1 MDVEAYAHNH
11 HDLDRSG
18 QGGGGGGI
26 GLYVAA
32 GVCVLGV
39 VALLVWLFVIQK
51 SKLEVPE
58 GVSAQPG
65 VAAKRQ
71 AMQPADLSTI
81 AIPDKYKSE
90 YQAVYGSDGRVYA
103 IYKDEKDK
111 VGVLATLVE
120 YNRVMR
126 DKILPLYTGAGK
138 ERLVQLFGDKE
149 LSHVHQY
156 RENPSYAA
164 YAYTVGDFSFLNIN
178 TAEEGGIPGV
188 GGDKTW
194 WAWVFWYS
202 LHEAAH
208 MGLAPRLK
216 HDVEFY
222 RAWSEL
228 LRAAQRAGLYDHAK
242 QPKQPPEKWSSGKD
256 WEDWSSNYN
265 GFYSSDQTWVE
276 REFPKI
282 HSVWFGEDQNL
293 YPAGDPRRKA

>member
-1 MDVEAYAHNH
+1 M
-11 HDLDRSG
+11 
-18 QGGGGGGI
+18 
-26 GLYVAA
+26 
-32 GVCVLGV
+32 LGV

-51 SKLEVPE
+51 RKLKVPE
-58 GVSAQPG
+58 GVTAQPG
-65 VAAKRQ
+65 VTTRRQ
-71 AMQPADLSTI
+71 AMKPADLSTI
-81 AIPDKYKSE
+81 AIPDRYVSE
-90 YQAVYGSDGRVYA
+90 YEAVYGSDGRVYA

-120 YNRVMR
+120 FNRIMR
-126 DKILPLYTGAGK
+126 DKILPLYDGAGK

-156 RENPSYAA
+156 REQPSVPA
-164 YAYTVGDFSFLNIN
+164 YAYTYGDFSFLNIN

-194 WAWVFWYS
+194 WAWVLWYS

-208 MGLAPRLK
+208 LSLAPRLK

-222 RAWSEL
+222 RAWSGL
-228 LRAAQRAGLYDHAK
+228 LRAAQKAGLYDHAK

-256 WEDWSSNYN
+256 WEDYSSNYN
-265 GFYSSDQTWVE
+265 GFYNSDQTWVE

-282 HSVWFGEDQNL
+282 SDEWFGEDPAR
-293 YPAGDPRRKA
+293 YPQGDPRRRP